1 MDDTASNSQQV
12 KMNFNFEDPNI
23 AERLHEVEK
32 RYPVG
37 CLPQSLTTPSTN
49 KAKRCLFEKI
59 DITVYEPEAKMVAF
73 RTKHNRI
80 QPWLKALYLYYDM
93 SCKDT
98 RTVDFVDTPLEISS
112 QHLLEKVTAD
122 VKDIKTKKTIY
133 KVTFFIKSGRIQIQG
148 TSYIEFVSKDLP
160 LLLDIVHKICG
171 PLELLQEG
179 NLITVHQ
186 SNEETSLQT
195 TTTNKSNHLSP
206 NYMDAPQNRLDQPS
220 LQAVHVSQPKTF
232 CNVSVFGG

>member
-37 CLPQSLTTPSTN
+37 CLPQSLTTPSTD

-148 TSYIEFVSKDLP
+148 TSYIEFVSEDFP
-160 LLLDIVHKICG
+160 LLLDIVHEICG
-171 PLELLQEG
+171 PLPGEG

>member
-1 MDDTASNSQQV
+1 MNDTASNSKQV

-37 CLPQSLTTPSTN
+37 FLPQSLMKPSTD
-49 KAKRCLFEKI
+49 KAKRCLLESI
-59 DITVYEPEAKMVAF
+59 DITVYTPEAHMVGF
-73 RTKHNRI
+73 RTTHERI

-93 SCKDT
+93 SCEDS
-98 RTVDFVDTPLEISS
+98 RTVDFVDTPFEISS

-122 VKDIKTKKTIY
+122 VKNGKKKMFKI
-133 KVTFFIKSGRIQIQG
+133 TFFVKSGLIQVQG
-148 TSYIEFVSKDLP
+148 NSYHEFVSKDFP

-179 NLITVHQ
+179 NLISVHQ
-186 SNEETSLQT
+186 SNEETSPKT
-195 TTTNKSNHLSP
+195 TTTNKSDCLSP
-206 NYMDAPQNRLDQPS
+206 SYMDASQNRHDQPL
-220 LQAVHVSQPKTF
+220 LQAVLVSQ
-232 CNVSVFGG
+232 S